1 MQEMWVRL
9 LGQED
14 PLEEEMSTHALQYSY
29 LENSM
34 EAESGGV
41 WYILRVGHNNT
52 LFWCSFVVQSEV
64 WKDYASSFVLFPQ
77 DCFDNS
83 GFFVVPFTF

>member
-1 MQEMWVRL
+1 MQEMRVRL

-14 PLEEEMSTHALQYSY
+14 PPKEEMSTHALQYSY

-34 EAESGGV
+34 EAESGRV

-52 LFWCSFVVQSEV
+52 LF
-64 WKDYASSFVLFPQ
+64 
-77 DCFDNS
+77 
-83 GFFVVPFTF
+83 

>member
-52 LFWCSFVVQSEV
+52 LF
-64 WKDYASSFVLFPQ
+64 
-77 DCFDNS
+77 
-83 GFFVVPFTF
+83 